1 MKIIIFGIIGWKYGE
16 HLLSL
21 EQGLG
26 TTGLAS
32 GLIGVKKMS
41 NNPEIESDQAYTN
54 RHYFRD
60 HLS

>member
-1 MKIIIFGIIGWKYGE
+1 MKVEGALVIP
-16 HLLSL
+16 

-26 TTGLAS
+26 TTDLVS

-60 HLS
+60 HTYLS